1 MKKKL
6 IIMAMFILLMLAAI
20 PSAMAACYNHKEV
33 QVSKKAATCTTTG
46 KIEYRCYNCGGGH
59 TETIPKQGH
68 STKTTTTA
76 ATCTAAGSRK
86 VYCTRASCTY
96 SSVTPIAALGHDV
109 SKWTTVRA
117 ACHPQGGMQQGACNR
132 CGQVQTQGMT
142 KVNHPSFGATTTTKA
157 ATCIATGTG
166 YHYCTACSTKVDV
179 TIPKNPS
186 NHTSFGATTTTK
198 AATCIAT
205 GTGYHYCKG
214 CNAKVDVTIPK
225 DASNHTSFGAWTTTA
240 TCTKAG
246 TKTHTCNGCKT
257 SVSEPDSALGH
268 KWGKASCLYPA
279 KCTNPGCKETNGKP
293 LGHDCPSVTPG
304 RPACHPDGGFNT
316 GYCNTCKQVVNISIP
331 KANHPSF
338 GAWTT
343 TSTCTTAGIKTHTCT
358 ACNTPVSEPD
368 KALGHNHVLRTTTD
382 ATCTADGSMYY
393 TCSRC
398 GNPKTETIPKLGH
411 KWGKASCL
419 YPAKCTNP
427 GCKETNGK
435 PLGHDCPSVTPGR
448 PACHPDG
455 GFNTGYCNTCKQVVN
470 ISIPKEAHTFGA
482 WTVTKAATCQTKGE
496 RKHTCTACNT
506 TIAEPNPNYGSCLVT
521 NWTVKNPACHPDGG
535 YAYGNCS
542 RCGSYQEKRLEK
554 EEHKF
559 GNWVITRP
567 PTCQSKGE
575 RVHTCTVCG
584 TTPKAEPNPNYANCK
599 VENWNYDR
607 PACDPQGDHKWG
619 NCIWC
624 GSYQEGPVEKIDHDW
639 KHATCNAPKTCRR
652 CGTTEGSK
660 EKHTLEYEE
669 KAPTETEHGYK
680 TTFCTKG
687 CGYVVEETIHNIT
700 YATCQYSTHCKI
712 CGEIMGGKVDCSY
725 GQFQNLPEGCTDGTS
740 WEECRWCH
748 DTRNVKILEAPH
760 NYETALTH
768 VDPTCSDCGVDY
780 YQCQDCE
787 KQDVKTIYPI
797 NPAAHKWGPAT
808 DKNLEICEFCGDI
821 RCKDNKHFYYPWEI
835 KEEASL
841 EHDGIKIHTC
851 KACGKTE
858 TEPYNCFTGLH
869 NACPSPDSPAGNH
882 SYSETDIPATCTK
895 SGEWYIRCDYCQEV
909 FEYVFREPTG
919 HQNLSS
925 TYPAGGKWVIRCL
938 DCKTVI
944 PQKDMN
950 DVERA
955 IYQDDD
961 EFSYVQP
968 WEQRI
973 IDESDPDDM
982 LRNLEEGALKETQ
995 RRKDELRNNLSNYV
1009 PEDELNNYDDA
1020 DLDFVKAWVQAGNGE
1035 TDINEVVNA
1044 ISVIKN
1050 NNDWDSQVAA
1060 LKSQGYSDDE
1070 ANGIAYLYC
1079 LKKNGEGW
1087 DAPNQT
1093 DNPDLHS

>member
-157 ATCIATGTG
+157 ATCSATGTG
-166 YHYCTACSTKVDV
+166 YHYCTVCSAKVDV
-179 TIPKNPS
+179 TIPKNAS
-186 NHTSFGATTTTK
+186 KHTSFGATTVTK

-225 DASNHTSFGAWTTTA
+225 DASNHTSFGAWITTA

-257 SVSEPDSALGH
+257 SVSEPDSA
-268 KWGKASCLYPA
+268 
-279 KCTNPGCKETNGKP
+279 
-293 LGHDCPSVTPG
+293 
-304 RPACHPDGGFNT
+304 
-316 GYCNTCKQVVNISIP
+316 
-331 KANHPSF
+331 
-338 GAWTT
+338 
-343 TSTCTTAGIKTHTCT
+343 
-358 ACNTPVSEPD
+358 
-368 KALGHNHVLRTTTD
+368 
-382 ATCTADGSMYY
+382 
-393 TCSRC
+393 
-398 GNPKTETIPKLGH
+398 LGH

-639 KHATCNAPKTCRR
+639 KRATCNAPKTCKR

-780 YQCQDCE
+780 YQCQDCV

-797 NPAAHKWGPAT
+797 NPAAHKWGPAA

-1035 TDINEVVNA
+1035 TDINEIVNA
-1044 ISVIKN
+1044 ISVIKRN
-1050 NNDWDSQVAA
+1050 EDWDSQVAA

-1093 DNPDLHS
+1093 DNPDLHT